1 MGSLLDLLLGTG
13 DFERDDAPEP
23 SLLPHL
29 ARMAHAF
36 DVERVVLAADRT
48 ARRGGLAPPWYPLWE
63 AVLAAFVANADARA
77 ALLNHAGLSE
87 RELDVRAA
95 LADEPWAGADDRA
108 ADLLASAQP
117 GLAALMAPHVTIPML
132 DRIVAELD
140 PAELPAEWARRLLV
154 GRASVGATLD
164 GAWLDALVD
173 GRFSGDYPPSRLAHL
188 LPVLPGDRRAP
199 AIDSLLT
206 DLVDGAPPWFEALV
220 ASRIAPF
227 VSRPWPDRDRPPSWT
242 ALVDRLTTVPLLDET
257 HADVLR
263 AHPFAVELL
272 SVTAHH
278 EVTGHATDELMG
290 RWAAPLASAAPPPA
304 AAPPPPVAAPP
315 PPAPPAP
322 PAAPPPLAAPTG
334 PVRDGSGPD
343 GTDAVPRSRRRRER
357 SRSAPPP
364 ADDAGGP
371 ARRVQAEV
379 WAGSSQVERAFI
391 AGVVHEVQVSIGHLA
406 TIGAPV
412 AFPDVE
418 FPPEVDRLPLLVRF
432 AWCGDVQEA
441 VIQLPRDESREST
454 VATFRLEPASR
465 DEAVVAVI
473 AVYRQDHPAQVLQA
487 LVLSGPV
494 VADLATER
502 AASTRIDLAA
512 EADLADL
519 VTALPSTATVSIVAG
534 CDQVLAADDDAA
546 VSIDRSTL
554 AAEVERLADA
564 IRAKADLITID
575 ESQLGTLLRDLALHG
590 RAFHSRIA
598 SLLPSRLR
606 DATHVQVVAADAQD
620 VLPLEFVYDGPPPTK
635 SSVLCST
642 WTTAVR
648 AGSCA
653 GCEGGGPDGDTDD
666 PRVCP
671 NRFWA
676 LSKVIER
683 HANLRSSDGGFRVR
697 SERNDGRAR
706 LGVLT
711 GSVVGASELVTA
723 KDVRSTVRTARA
735 AFGTTSKASTW
746 ERWRRSIAKG
756 PSVLVALPHHAT
768 DDDIDP
774 PLSALEL
781 GGELVHSGAI
791 TVHHVRGGNRA
802 VGPVVMLIGCH
813 TGADRS
819 AFDSFAGDFRTG
831 GASVVISTVG
841 VIRAD
846 QAPEAARLLIRAL
859 DREQDRGGTVGE
871 ALRSMRR
878 ELLADGKVL
887 GLLMVAHG
895 DADWAMGD

>member
-13 DFERDDAPEP
+13 EFERDDAPEP

-36 DVERVVLAADRT
+36 DVERVVVAADRI
-48 ARRGGLAPPWYPLWE
+48 ARRGALAPPWYPLWE
-63 AVLAAFVANADARA
+63 AVLGAIVANPDARP
-77 ALLNHAGLSE
+77 ALLNHAGLGE
-87 RELDVRAA
+87 QELGVRAA
-95 LADEPWAGADDRA
+95 MADDPWAGADDRA
-108 ADLLASAQP
+108 ADLLASGEP
-117 GLAALMAPHVTIPML
+117 GLAALTAPHVTMPML
-132 DRIVAELD
+132 DTIVAELD
-140 PAELPAEWARRLLV
+140 PTELPAEWARRLLV

-164 GAWLDALVD
+164 AGWLDALID
-173 GRFSGDYPPSRLAHL
+173 GELSGDYPPSRLAHL
-188 LPVLPGDRRAP
+188 LPALPADRQAP
-199 AIDSLLT
+199 AIHSLVA
-206 DLVDGAPPWFEALV
+206 DLVDGAPAWFEALV
-220 ASRIAPF
+220 ASRVAPLM
-227 VSRPWPDRDRPPSWT
+227 SRAWPERDRPPSWS
-242 ALVDRLTTVPLLDET
+242 ALIDRLATVPLLDEP

-272 SVTAHH
+272 SVTTHH
-278 EVTGHATDELMG
+278 EVTAHATDELMA
-290 RWAAPLASAAPPPA
+290 RWSAPLESAAPPPV
-304 AAPPPPVAAPP
+304 AAPPSPPAAPP
-315 PPAPPAP
+315 PPAPPA
-322 PAAPPPLAAPTG
+322 APPLPDPSLG
-334 PVRDGSGPD
+334 DVRDGSGPRAL
-343 GTDAVPRSRRRRER
+343 GPRPTRPRRTRA
-357 SRSAPPP
+357 RSASPPP
-364 ADDAGGP
+364 TDDLVAEKP
-371 ARRVQAEV
+371 RRRVQAEV

-391 AGVVHEVQVSIGHLA
+391 AGAVHEVQVSIGHLA

-441 VIQLPRDESREST
+441 VIQLPRDEAREST
-454 VATFRLEPASR
+454 VATFTLEPAAK
-465 DEAVVAVI
+465 DEAVVAVV

-487 LVLSGPV
+487 LVLRGPV

-502 AASTRIDLAA
+502 QASTSIDLAA

-519 VTALPSTATVSIVAG
+519 VTALPSTATVSVVAG
-534 CDQVLAADDDAA
+534 CDQVLAADDAAA

-564 IRAKADLITID
+564 IRAKADLISID

-598 SLLPSRLR
+598 TLLPDRLR

-635 SSVLCST
+635 RSVLCAT

-648 AGSCA
+648 SGSCA
-653 GCEGGGPDGDTDD
+653 GCEGGGPDGDVED

-683 HANLRSSDGGFRVR
+683 HANLRSADGGFRVR
-697 SERNDGRAR
+697 SERVDGRAR

-723 KDVRSTVRTARA
+723 KDVHSTVRTARA
-735 AFGTTSKASTW
+735 AFGTTSKAATW
-746 ERWRRSIAKG
+746 AKWRRSITKG

-781 GGELVHSGAI
+781 GGELLHSGAI
-791 TVHHVRGGNRA
+791 TAHHVRGGARA
-802 VGPVVMLIGCH
+802 VGPLVMLVGCH

-831 GASVVISTVG
+831 GASVVVSTVG

-895 DADWAMGD
+895 DADWTMGD